1 MPGGPLVRRVRRAI
15 RPRSRWES
23 WLAVRQARRVH
34 SHGSAPVRVCWDLD
48 NTLVGSGSLVRT
60 GTTLEEAIVDAE
72 PVPNMLE
79 FFAALRTNLP
89 EAEQVVLSARL
100 RSMRVP
106 TLDWLERYGIA
117 LSPDAVLLAPSAAVK
132 PAIWR
137 QLARNAQLVIVDDL
151 TYDHEAERPSVYHD
165 LVEAARRTATVYIG
179 FDQIVEIAANPGVI
193 EPIVAQTAEAV
204 ARADPNV

>member
-15 RPRSRWES
+15 RPRSRWET

-34 SHGSAPVRVCWDLD
+34 GHGSAPVRVCWDLD
-48 NTLVGSGSLVRT
+48 NTLVGSGSLVRS
-60 GTTLEEAIVDAE
+60 GITLEKAIVEAE

-89 EAEQVVLSARL
+89 EAEQVVLSARP
-100 RSMRVP
+100 RSMRVA
-106 TLDWLERYGIA
+106 TLAWLERYSIA

-137 QLARNAQLVIVDDL
+137 QLARSAQLVIVDDL
-151 TYDHEAERPSVYHD
+151 TYDHEAQRPSVYHD
-165 LVEAARRTATVYIG
+165 LVEAARRTATVYVG
-179 FDQIVEIAANPGVI
+179 FDQIAEIAANPGVI
-193 EPIVAQTAEAV
+193 EPIAAQTAEAV
-204 ARADPNV
+204 ARADPS